1 MHSSPF
7 IRQGFGRIS
16 TTSEKFRPRK
26 GLTFF
31 ANNKSQGN
39 DEGSMNSM
47 ERNRILNYTYR
58 SLDSEQGEYNISKNI
73 EDVEDCEQT
82 CNDIPSTRS
91 CKVDGFIKFLCY
103 LFLMFSIL
111 FIID

>member
-16 TTSEKFRPRK
+16 TTSEKFSPRK

-58 SLDSEQGEYNISKNI
+58 SLDSEQNEYDISKNI
-73 EDVEDCEQT
+73 EDVEDCEHFE
-82 CNDIPSTRS
+82 DFDDVRMLMSLMIRRMLMSWMML
-91 CKVDGFIKFLCY
+91 KVY
-103 LFLMFSIL
+103 T
-111 FIID
+111 IIV

>member
-1 MHSSPF
+1 MQSSPF

-16 TTSEKFRPRK
+16 TTSEKFSPSK

-31 ANNKSQGN
+31 ANNKIQGN

-58 SLDSEQGEYNISKNI
+58 SLDCEQNEYNISKNI
-73 EDVEDCEQT
+73 EDVEDCKQT
-82 CNDIPSTRS
+82 CNDIPSTRP
-91 CKVDGFIKFLCY
+91 CKVHCY
-103 LFLMFSIL
+103 QKICMLLYL
-111 FIID
+111 

>member
-16 TTSEKFRPRK
+16 TTSEKFSPRK

-58 SLDSEQGEYNISKNI
+58 SLDCEQNEYNLYNIRKNI
-73 EDVEDCEQT
+73 DDVEDCEQK

-91 CKVDGFIKFLCY
+91 CKVDCY
-103 LFLMFSIL
+103 
-111 FIID
+111 

>member
-16 TTSEKFRPRK
+16 RTSEKFSPRK

-31 ANNKSQGN
+31 ANNESQGD

-58 SLDSEQGEYNISKNI
+58 SLDSEQNEYTIRKNI
-73 EDVEDCEQT
+73 EDLEDCEQT
-82 CNDIPSTRS
+82 CNDIPSSRP
-91 CKVDGFIKFLCY
+91 CKVEGY
-103 LFLMFSIL
+103 
-111 FIID
+111 